1 MRIGIDARPLT
12 METFAGISNY
22 EYQLVSSWMEHHP
35 EHEYFLLS
43 RRDTCFQGQR
53 LPENWH
59 LVNTP
64 WMIDKQKLW
73 FLFQLPKLIREL
85 KLDVF
90 WGPNYSLPQK
100 VPGVRYCLSVHD
112 LAIFKFRHVGQWK
125 NAVKIKLFLRRDI
138 RHATKVFAISESTK
152 QDLISMFGVPPE
164 KIRVTY
170 LSGGDERKRSEQH
183 GKSGT
188 QVRAEGDGTTFTSD
202 KQADHAPD
210 IRPEIRQLD
219 AVFLFVGT
227 IEPRKN
233 ILTIIKGYEQYCKE
247 NATSSEKPIP
257 LVLAGARGWNCE
269 AIYQAVERS
278 PYRAKILMPGY
289 ISDDEKDM
297 LFQKAKAFLYP
308 SLYEG
313 FGIPVLEAFSRGVPV
328 VTANNSSLPEVG
340 GDAAFYMETYD
351 ADRLA
356 VYLKELSVPDDQRWR
371 SLQERMKQQV
381 AKFSWER
388 CAEETLREIT
398 TAASGT

>member
-22 EYQLVSSWMEHHP
+22 EYQLVSSWMEKHP

-43 RRDTCFQGQR
+43 RRDTCFQGQQ

-59 LVNTP
+59 IVNTP
-64 WMIDKQKLW
+64 WAIDKQKLW
-73 FLFQLPKLIREL
+73 FLFELPKLIKEL

-100 VPGVRYCLSVHD
+100 VSDVCYCLSVHD
-112 LAIFKFRHVGQWK
+112 LAIFKFKHVGQWK
-125 NAVKIKLFLRRDI
+125 NAIKIKLFLRRDI
-138 RHATKVFAISESTK
+138 GHAKKVFAISESTK
-152 QDLISMFGVPPE
+152 RDLMSMFGVPSE
-164 KIRVTY
+164 KIHVTY
-170 LSGGDERKRSEQH
+170 LSGGDERKQT
-183 GKSGT
+183 K
-188 QVRAEGDGTTFTSD
+188 QKEGMS
-202 KQADHAPD
+202 D
-210 IRPEIRQLD
+210 IRPEIRRLE
-219 AVFLFVGT
+219 ALFLFVGT

-233 ILTIIKGYEQYCKE
+233 ILTIIKGYEQYCKNCKE
-247 NATSSEKPIP
+247 DEKPIP
-257 LVLAGARGWNCE
+257 LVLAGARGWNCDE
-269 AIYQAVERS
+269 I
-278 PYRAKILMPGY
+278 YRAAEQSPFRDRILMPGY
-289 ISDDEKDM
+289 ISDDEKEM

-340 GDAAFYMETYD
+340 GDAAFYMDTFDTEK
-351 ADRLA
+351 LA
-356 VYLKELSVPDDQRWR
+356 AYLKELSALEEQ
-371 SLQERMKQQV
+371 SLKTLQERMKQQA

-398 TAASGT
+398 TAVNKRE

>member
-1 MRIGIDARPLT
+1 

-35 EHEYFLLS
+35 EHEYYLLS
-43 RRDTCFQGQR
+43 RRDTCFQGQQ

-59 LVNTP
+59 IVNTP
-64 WMIDKQKLW
+64 WVIDKQKLW
-73 FLFQLPKLIREL
+73 FLFELPKLIREL
-85 KLDVF
+85 KLDAY

-100 VPGVRYCLSVHD
+100 VSGVRYCLSVHD

-125 NAVKIKLFLRRDI
+125 NAIKIKLFLRRDI
-138 RHATKVFAISESTK
+138 KNAAKVFAISESTK
-152 QDLISMFGVPPE
+152 RDLISMFGVPPE

-170 LSGGDERKRSEQH
+170 LSGGDERKRLEKH
-183 GKSGT
+183 GQNGI
-188 QVRAEGDGTTFTSD
+188 QARPEGNQTAYTPD
-202 KQADHAPD
+202 KQLEHTPN

-219 AVFLFVGT
+219 SLFLFVGT

-233 ILTIIKGYEQYCKE
+233 ILTIIKGYEQYCNETAAASKE
-247 NATSSEKPIP
+247 PLP

-269 AIYQAVERS
+269 AIYQAVESS

-289 ISDDEKDM
+289 ITDDEKEM

-340 GDAAFYMETYD
+340 GDAAFYMDTMD
-351 ADRLA
+351 AGKLA
-356 VYLKELSVPDDQRWR
+356 AYLKELSELQELRLKE
-371 SLQERMKQQV
+371 LQERMKQQV

-388 CAEETLREIT
+388 CAEETLQEIVR
-398 TAASGT
+398 AK

>member
-1 MRIGIDARPLT
+1 

-22 EYQLVSSWMEHHP
+22 EYQLVSSWMEYHP

-43 RRDTCFQGQR
+43 RRDTCFQGQQ

-59 LVNTP
+59 IVNTP
-64 WMIDKQKLW
+64 WVIDKQKLW
-73 FLFQLPKLIREL
+73 FLFELPKLIREL
-85 KLDVF
+85 KLDVY

-100 VPGVRYCLSVHD
+100 VSGVRYCLSVHD

-138 RHATKVFAISESTK
+138 RNAEKVFAISESTK
-152 QDLISMFGVPPE
+152 RDLISMFRVSPE

-170 LSGGDERKRSEQH
+170 LSGGDERKRAENH
-183 GKSGT
+183 GQNGI
-188 QVRAEGDGTTFTSD
+188 QARPEGNQTAYTLD
-202 KQADHAPD
+202 KQLEHTPD
-210 IRPEIRQLD
+210 IRPEIRQMD
-219 AVFLFVGT
+219 ALFLFIGT

-233 ILTIIKGYEQYCKE
+233 ILTIIKGYEQYCNETAAASKE
-247 NATSSEKPIP
+247 PLP

-269 AIYQAVERS
+269 AIYQTVASS

-289 ISDDEKDM
+289 ITDEEKEM

-340 GDAAFYMETYD
+340 GDAAFYMDTMD
-351 ADRLA
+351 AGKLA
-356 VYLKELSVPDDQRWR
+356 AYLKELSELQGQRLR
-371 SLQERMKQQV
+371 ELQERMKQQV
-381 AKFSWER
+381 ARFSWER
-388 CAEETLREIT
+388 CAEETLQEIVR
-398 TAASGT
+398 AK

>member
-12 METFAGISNY
+12 QESFAGISNY
-22 EYQLVSSWMEHHP
+22 EYQLVSFWMEHHA

-43 RRDTCFQGQR
+43 RRDTCFQGQQ

-73 FLFQLPKLIREL
+73 FLFELPKLIGEL

-100 VPGVRYCLSVHD
+100 VYGVRYCLSVHD
-112 LAIFKFRHVGQWK
+112 LAIFKFKHVGQWK
-125 NAVKIKLFLRRDI
+125 NAIKIKLFLRRDI
-138 RHATKVFAISESTK
+138 RHAEKIFAISESTK
-152 QDLISMFGVPPE
+152 RDLISMFGVPSE

-170 LSGGDERKRSEQH
+170 LSGGDERKKTKQRDD
-183 GKSGT
+183 T
-188 QVRAEGDGTTFTSD
+188 TDVR
-202 KQADHAPD
+202 PD
-210 IRPEIRQLD
+210 IRKPDSL
-219 AVFLFVGT
+219 FLFVGT

-233 ILTIIKGYEQYCKE
+233 ILTIIKGYEQYCQNCKGE
-247 NATSSEKPIP
+247 EQPIP
-257 LVLAGARGWNCE
+257 LVLAGARGWNCDG
-269 AIYQAVERS
+269 IYRAVEQS
-278 PYRAKILMPGY
+278 PFKDRILMPGY
-289 ISDDEKDM
+289 ISDDEKEM

-340 GDAAFYMETYD
+340 GDAALYMDTYD
-351 ADRLA
+351 AEGLA
-356 VYLKELSVPDDQRWR
+356 AYLKELSGLDEKRLET
-371 SLQERMKQQV
+371 LQERMKQQV

-398 TAASGT
+398 ISDISRGQ

>member
-43 RRDTCFQGQR
+43 RRDTCFQGQQ

-59 LVNTP
+59 IMNTP
-64 WMIDKQKLW
+64 WVIDKQKLW
-73 FLFQLPKLIREL
+73 FLFELPKLIREL
-85 KLDVF
+85 KLDVY

-100 VPGVRYCLSVHD
+100 VSGVRYCLSVHD

-138 RHATKVFAISESTK
+138 RNAEKVFAISESTK
-152 QDLISMFGVPPE
+152 RDLISMFGVSSE

-170 LSGGDERKRSEQH
+170 LSGGDERKRSENH
-183 GKSGT
+183 GQNGI
-188 QVRAEGDGTTFTSD
+188 QARPEGNQTAYTPD
-202 KQADHAPD
+202 KQLEHTSD

-219 AVFLFVGT
+219 SLFLFVGT

-233 ILTIIKGYEQYCKE
+233 ILTIIKGYEQYCNETAAASKE
-247 NATSSEKPIP
+247 PLP

-269 AIYQAVERS
+269 AIYQAVASS

-289 ISDDEKDM
+289 ITDDEKEM
-297 LFQKAKAFLYP
+297 LYQKAKAFLYP

-340 GDAAFYMETYD
+340 GDAAFYMDTMD
-351 ADRLA
+351 VGKLA
-356 VYLKELSVPDDQRWR
+356 SYLKELSELQGQRLR
-371 SLQERMKQQV
+371 ELQERMKQQ
-381 AKFSWER
+381 AARFSWER
-388 CAEETLREIT
+388 CAEETLQEIVR
-398 TAASGT
+398 AK